1 MAGLLA
7 SCSHIRAR
15 APAAGK
21 AAPDKAA
28 PAAGGRLVGLV
39 LAHARARAR
48 TLCTNTN
55 TPPPPPPPKNK
66 KSRRRLADAAA
77 HERARTRGTAAR
89 AQVSS
94 KAPRCWWSRSS
105 TAVCVDGACKRCCAG
120 AALEASFKL
129 WRGTATAAVV
139 GGRLQ
144 SAAVLLTCWRCPSS
158 AAVLVAQQPQQC
170 LEDAFKALQCWWRGS
185 GLALEHACKPQC
197 AGGVLQAPLCC

>member
-55 TPPPPPPPKNK
+55 NQTRPPPPKKK